1 MWWSHGLQYL
11 LCNYVICTHVLGG
24 ISFFTG
30 PPSPITSITA
40 TDTSCLT
47 TSVVVSWTPSSGDPV
62 CGPISY
68 NVTISPS
75 DEVMIMS
82 INDTSYNFTTLTP
95 GTSYDVTVVGINM
108 GGTGEASTVTFYT
121 ITAAEAV
128 PSGEFKF

>member
-1 MWWSHGLQYL
+1 MQYI
-11 LCNYVICTHVLGG
+11 LCKYVKCACVLGG

-47 TSVVVSWTPSSGDPV
+47 TSVIVSWTPSSGDPV

-68 NVTISPS
+68 NVTISPP
-75 DEVMIMS
+75 DGVMIMS
-82 INDTSYNFTTLTP
+82 INDISYNFTALTP
-95 GTSYDVTVVGINM
+95 GTNYIVTVAAFNM
-108 GGTGEASTVTFYT
+108 AGAGEAGTVMFYT

-128 PSGEFKF
+128 PSGKYKF